1 MNKTHI
7 FSMDPNSHKMQSGKV
22 VKSKLRM
29 YIEISQRTTLNLTKC
44 IWVCVYTQALCETS
58 TLKF

>member
-29 YIEISQRTTLNLTKC
+29 SERCNREVKIQSFPRYDGIEGGLTDFKN
-44 IWVCVYTQALCETS
+44 
-58 TLKF
+58 F